1 MLIDDVVWIVL
12 RAIYWVLM
20 PAVLLRLYM
29 QARRI
34 PMRNAVGRFVFTVTD
49 WIVVPL
55 RRVLPGLRG
64 FDWASLL
71 AALLIE
77 LAQRLLFDLLTGR
90 MAIFKGAMLPWLMS
104 SGFGF
109 LSAIVVVAMVCV
121 IAYAVISWV
130 RTDSEIGDVLEALV
144 NPLLRPLRRR
154 MPMVGGFD
162 LSPLV
167 LIVALQVLSVILD
180 HSQATVA
187 ATLFPRR

>member
-1 MLIDDVVWIVL
+1 MIDDVVWIVL

-20 PAVLLRLYM
+20 PAALLRLYM

-34 PMRNAVGRFVFTVTD
+34 PMRNALGRFIFTVTD

-55 RRVLPGLRG
+55 RRILPGLRG

-71 AALLIE
+71 AALMIE
-77 LAQRLLFDLLTGR
+77 MAQRLLFDLLTGR
-90 MAIFKGAMLPWLMS
+90 MAIFKGAVLPWLAS
-104 SGFGF
+104 SVFGF
-109 LSAIVVVAMVCV
+109 LSAIVVVATVCV
-121 IAYAVISWV
+121 IAYAILSWV

-167 LIVALQVLSVILD
+167 LLVALQVLSVILD
-180 HSQATVA
+180 HSQASIASALVQ
-187 ATLFPRR
+187 RR